1 MIDIK
6 NLTYKYAGTKK
17 PVLKDVN
24 ICLPHEHFFA
34 ILGHSGSGKTT
45 LLNCMA
51 KFLKPSAGSISID
64 GKNIK
69 EMDRKEFRSQLGV
82 VFQKLNL
89 FPHLT
94 VARNL
99 TLAPT
104 KVLGSTEED
113 ALKEANEMLERL
125 AIGELADRY
134 PMQIS
139 GGQAQR
145 VAIARALMLQP
156 KYMLLDEPTSALD
169 AQTTGDF
176 ANWLHELQ
184 SETCFVIVTHDLPFA
199 SMTASHGLIID
210 DGKVV
215 SKGKIDDMVE
225 QSAEVSV

>member
-24 ICLPHEHFFA
+24 ISLPHEHFFA
-34 ILGHSGSGKTT
+34 ILGQSGSGKTT